1 MQKLNL
7 TAKPAMPPNPRSPGG
22 VTGTEMEIDRPAT
35 SGDGLRTYYITKIDE
50 LMLTVTD
57 KRQNTRRLQVRQDR
71 AEQERNISLPSL
83 LLRPSVTS

>member
-7 TAKPAMPPNPRSPGG
+7 TAKPAMPPNPRSSGG

-35 SGDGLRTYYITKIDE
+35 SGDGLRTYYITKIEE

-57 KRQNTRRLQVRQDR
+57 KRQNTRRLQVSQDR
-71 AEQERNISLPSL
+71 KYRIFLFINLSLSRL
-83 LLRPSVTS
+83 NVTS

>member
-7 TAKPAMPPNPRSPGG
+7 TAKPAMPPNPRSSGG

-35 SGDGLRTYYITKIDE
+35 SGDGLRTYYITKIEE

-57 KRQNTRRLQVRQDR
+57 KRQNTRRLQVRER
-71 AEQERNISLPSL
+71 TGAEQDITIIIPLSRLN
-83 LLRPSVTS
+83 VTS